1 VLQDTATPG
10 GGGFVRPFAG
20 ICAPAQDRSAPPGRH
35 PGRNKQVDRRMNH
48 AFFVTERQTAAT
60 DAYCARPAAKL
71 SAESGVK
78 DTAAVDVRNWHSMQ
92 YWAKWLG
99 ISEQQLIRATRI
111 AGTNVALIEA
121 HLAERRARRQRKR
134 MRIVEPA

>member
-1 VLQDTATPG
+1 
-10 GGGFVRPFAG
+10 
-20 ICAPAQDRSAPPGRH
+20 
-35 PGRNKQVDRRMNH
+35 MNH

-60 DAYCARPAAKL
+60 DAYLARPVAK
-71 SAESGVK
+71 SGSETGVK

-99 ISEQQLIRATRI
+99 ISEQQLIRATRV

-121 HLAERRARRQRKR
+121 HLAERRAKRQRKR
-134 MRIVEPA
+134 MREAEPA

>member
-1 VLQDTATPG
+1 
-10 GGGFVRPFAG
+10 
-20 ICAPAQDRSAPPGRH
+20 
-35 PGRNKQVDRRMNH
+35 MNH
-48 AFFVTERQTAAT
+48 AFLVTERQSAAQ
-60 DAYCARPAAKL
+60 DAYPRQAPAAK
-71 SAESGVK
+71 SAQEAGVR

-99 ISEQQLIRATRI
+99 ISEQQLIRATRV

-134 MRIVEPA
+134 AAATHPA

>member
-1 VLQDTATPG
+1 
-10 GGGFVRPFAG
+10 
-20 ICAPAQDRSAPPGRH
+20 
-35 PGRNKQVDRRMNH
+35 MNH
-48 AFFVTERQTAAT
+48 AFFVTERQTAAV
-60 DAYCARPAAKL
+60 DGYPIRPAAKIT
-71 SAESGVK
+71 EGGVK

-121 HLAERRARRQRKR
+121 HLAERRAKRQRKR
-134 MRIVEPA
+134 MREAELA

>member
-1 VLQDTATPG
+1 
-10 GGGFVRPFAG
+10 
-20 ICAPAQDRSAPPGRH
+20 
-35 PGRNKQVDRRMNH
+35 MNH
-48 AFFVTERQTAAT
+48 ALLVTERQSAAT
-60 DAYCARPAAKL
+60 DAYSRLDSVRPAPAANK
-71 SAESGVK
+71 ATPEAGVR

-121 HLAERRARRQRKR
+121 HLAERRERRQRKR
-134 MRIVEPA
+134 AGATIPA

>member
-1 VLQDTATPG
+1 
-10 GGGFVRPFAG
+10 
-20 ICAPAQDRSAPPGRH
+20 
-35 PGRNKQVDRRMNH
+35 MNH
-48 AFFVTERQTAAT
+48 AFFVTERQTAAI
-60 DAYCARPAAKL
+60 DGYPGRPAVKP
-71 SAESGVK
+71 AEVGVK

-121 HLAERRARRQRKR
+121 HLAERRAKRQRKR
-134 MRIVEPA
+134 MREAEPA

>member
-1 VLQDTATPG
+1 
-10 GGGFVRPFAG
+10 
-20 ICAPAQDRSAPPGRH
+20 
-35 PGRNKQVDRRMNH
+35 MN
-48 AFFVTERQTAAT
+48 AFLVTERQSLAPETFSRAPG
-60 DAYCARPAAKL
+60 R
-71 SAESGVK
+71 SAEAVR

-99 ISEQQLIRATRI
+99 ISEQQLIRATRV

-134 MRIVEPA
+134 ARAAGPA

>member
-1 VLQDTATPG
+1 
-10 GGGFVRPFAG
+10 
-20 ICAPAQDRSAPPGRH
+20 
-35 PGRNKQVDRRMNH
+35 MNH

-99 ISEQQLIRATRI
+99 ISEQQLIRATRV

-121 HLAERRARRQRKR
+121 HLAERRAKRQRKR
-134 MRIVEPA
+134 LREAEPA

>member
-1 VLQDTATPG
+1 
-10 GGGFVRPFAG
+10 
-20 ICAPAQDRSAPPGRH
+20 
-35 PGRNKQVDRRMNH
+35 MNH
-48 AFFVTERQTAAT
+48 ALLVTERQSAAL
-60 DAYCARPAAKL
+60 DAYSRMDSVRPAPTAK
-71 SAESGVK
+71 STPEAGVR

-121 HLAERRARRQRKR
+121 HLAERRERRQRKR
-134 MRIVEPA
+134 AGTTIPA

>member
-1 VLQDTATPG
+1 
-10 GGGFVRPFAG
+10 
-20 ICAPAQDRSAPPGRH
+20 
-35 PGRNKQVDRRMNH
+35 MNH
-48 AFFVTERQTAAT
+48 ALLVTERQFAAQ
-60 DAYCARPAAKL
+60 DAYPRPAPAVKQ
-71 SAESGVK
+71 AQEAGVR

-134 MRIVEPA
+134 AGEAQPA